1 MWNGTSANLWGPL
14 GTAGRDFDREYQG
27 SEGEQVCSQTV
38 FRSNE
43 MVQNGSGDL
52 RPIVKVGCGRDQ
64 VLGNL
69 ISFHPAQFLK

>member
-1 MWNGTSANLWGPL
+1 MKRGMGRPQIYGAAL
-14 GTAGRDFDREYQG
+14 GRLGEIFDREYQG
-27 SEGEQVCSQTV
+27 SEGEQVCLQTV

-43 MVQNGSGDL
+43 KVQNGSRDL

-69 ISFHPAQFLK
+69 ISFHPGNV